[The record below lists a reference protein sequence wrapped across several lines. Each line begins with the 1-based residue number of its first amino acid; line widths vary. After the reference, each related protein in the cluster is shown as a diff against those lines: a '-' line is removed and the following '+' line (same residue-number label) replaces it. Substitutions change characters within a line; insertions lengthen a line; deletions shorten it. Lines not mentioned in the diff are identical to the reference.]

1 MPTGEGLVSTQ
12 SPLTREDLQAAFME
26 IDSQPLC
33 VSSFLINEADL
44 ADIIA
49 WGQTDPVVQ
58 ERIKEKQTLAAENEA
73 IRLAEYLLRPT
84 RFDRIK
90 VGDW

>member
-12 SPLTREDLQAAFME
+12 SPLTREDLQAAFRE

-33 VSSFLINEADL
+33 VSSFLINESDL
-44 ADIIA
+44 ADIRA

-58 ERIKEKQTLAAENEA
+58 ERIKAKQAVTAANEA
-73 IRLAEYLLRPT
+73 RLLAEYLLRPT
-84 RFDRIK
+84 RFDRIR